1 MPVILF
7 SPPPPTPL
15 ISTRVSVFTFGRRLL
30 GGKGL
35 GSRFLPAG
43 EAVLLHYGR
52 EAPSNHAHGRRCS
65 PDVSET
71 FLFILFSLRSF
82 QTFACSHSGP
92 LCFAG
97 EVFDYLVAHGRMK
110 EKEAR
115 AKFRQVPRSAL
126 VSHLCPLARTYC
138 HQSLNVVWHGA
149 GQTRL
154 WFISGTSRDAQQ
166 DNKSITFL

>member
-1 MPVILF
+1 M
-7 SPPPPTPL
+7 
-15 ISTRVSVFTFGRRLL
+15 

-35 GSRFLPAG
+35 SSRFVPAG
-43 EAVLLHYGR
+43 EAVLLHYGQ
-52 EAPSNHAHGRRCS
+52 EAPSNRAHGRRRS

-71 FLFILFSLRSF
+71 FLLSLFALHSF

-126 VSHLCPLARTYC
+126 VSHLCSLVRT
-138 HQSLNVVWHGA
+138 
-149 GQTRL
+149 
-154 WFISGTSRDAQQ
+154 
-166 DNKSITFL
+166 